1 MTARILDESL
11 MGLPFLLLD
20 LLALRAISSIDELA
34 CVSQRQEERG
44 RTLYTSSGSS
54 DLDRPRRVTC

>member
-34 CVSQRQEERG
+34 CVSRQEERG
-44 RTLYTSSGSS
+44 RCLYTSSGSS
-54 DLDRPRRVTC
+54 DPDRPRRVTC